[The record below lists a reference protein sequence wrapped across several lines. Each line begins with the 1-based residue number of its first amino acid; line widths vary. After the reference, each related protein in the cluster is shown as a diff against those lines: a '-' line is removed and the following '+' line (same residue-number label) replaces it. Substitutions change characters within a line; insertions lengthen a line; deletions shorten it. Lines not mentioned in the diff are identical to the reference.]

1 MLTNDTTLKRLKQT
15 WLSLVDLQL
24 PKSRSVSLLDI
35 LVHGGLSESTLP
47 QGSPTSTFSDDTQEH
62 LLTPLTEPFT

>member
-1 MLTNDTTLKRLKQT
+1 MLTNDTALKRLKQT
-15 WLSLVDLQL
+15 WLSWLTFSYQKVVLFH
-24 PKSRSVSLLDI
+24 SWTS

-62 LLTPLTEPFT
+62 LLTPPTEPFT